1 MEKNNSLSSGYS
13 FSSWDE
19 NDDYFRGFTM
29 QGVTGQ
35 MYKKFLNTSLG
46 IILFLTSCGNEGN
59 SFGFVDKDCARQF
72 KHSIENGTIEIIRFE
87 RYDYENYSYIDVDF
101 YSIEDKTTLS
111 TIFEYSNDMFLTSY
125 PEEKQFIEK
134 DCKDHYDRFLY
145 AKENGKSTIYDK
157 EQIDKLFSYS

>member
-1 MEKNNSLSSGYS
+1 MGIAFLAGMKMMSILE
-13 FSSWDE
+13 
-19 NDDYFRGFTM
+19 GFTV

-35 MYKKFLNTSLG
+35 MYKKILNICLG
-46 IILFLTSCGNEGN
+46 IILFLTSCGNEEN

-87 RYDYENYSYIDVDF
+87 RYDYENYSYIYVDF

>member
-1 MEKNNSLSSGYS
+1 MH
-13 FSSWDE
+13 
-19 NDDYFRGFTM
+19 
-29 QGVTGQ
+29 
-35 MYKKFLNTSLG
+35 KKILNISLG

-111 TIFEYSNDMFLTSY
+111 TIFEYSNNMFLTSY

-145 AKENGKSTIYDK
+145 AKEYGTYTVYTGNTL
-157 EQIDKLFSYS
+157 EELFSYNWE